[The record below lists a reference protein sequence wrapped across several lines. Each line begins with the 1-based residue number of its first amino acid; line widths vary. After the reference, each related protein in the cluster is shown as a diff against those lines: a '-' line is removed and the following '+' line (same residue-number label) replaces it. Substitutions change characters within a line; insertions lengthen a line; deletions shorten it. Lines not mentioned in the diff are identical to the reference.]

1 MRDHAYETG
10 VFVSVKRSAVVA
22 ARGVIEIMP
31 TIQARLMSLLFLFVL
46 LVVSRKSLELRC
58 PLGQLEQPI
67 TRVLKIT
74 PPHWSA
80 YRLLTSEHRY
90 FEFTSAPVSGHL
102 GCYPVMGTG
111 HSGLDQI
118 HSPSSTTNNH

>member
-46 LVVSRKSLELRC
+46 LVVSRKSLELRA
-58 PLGQLEQPI
+58 PGSTKEQPI
-67 TRVLKIT
+67 TRVLKI
-74 PPHWSA
+74 H
-80 YRLLTSEHRY
+80 
-90 FEFTSAPVSGHL
+90 
-102 GCYPVMGTG
+102 TG
-111 HSGLDQI
+111 VH
-118 HSPSSTTNNH
+118 TVC